1 MLQHSLFADFALI
14 RAHKA
19 DSCKNLAYIGS
30 TRHFNPIMA
39 TAAKTV
45 IAEVDEFVD
54 SLDPEVIVTPGLFI
68 DEVILHG

>member
-1 MLQHSLFADFALI
+1 MVYAATLPVCGFALI

-54 SLDPEVIVTPGLFI
+54 SLDPEVIVTPGL
-68 DEVILHG
+68 LLMR